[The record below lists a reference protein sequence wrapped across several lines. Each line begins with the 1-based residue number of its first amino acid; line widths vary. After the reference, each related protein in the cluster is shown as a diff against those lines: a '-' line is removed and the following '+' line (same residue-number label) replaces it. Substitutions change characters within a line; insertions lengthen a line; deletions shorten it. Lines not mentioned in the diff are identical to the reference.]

1 MVTGG
6 LVWFI
11 LMFCTYIMA
20 RDRHRDEFGW
30 ILFGL
35 IGIPC
40 RICCWPSDIRRQS
53 RLPKRLLSMASL
65 EALLICKI

>member
-35 IGIPC
+35 ISSPAVSVAG
-40 RICCWPSDIRRQS
+40 
-53 RLPKRLLSMASL
+53 
-65 EALLICKI
+65 LLILGDNPDYRKDY